1 MNKYNT
7 IRSAVLITAPVK
19 FMKILKRFPNQKK
32 TQKKNKLW
40 SVFFL
45 VFLQNVIYNLLPA
58 LRAHML
64 YTIPTPKAFQE
75 WKTFENILEW
85 KTFFLT

>member
-7 IRSAVLITAPVK
+7 IRSAVLITAQVK

-40 SVFFL
+40 SE
-45 VFLQNVIYNLLPA
+45 VFLQNVVYNLLPA

-75 WKTFENILEW
+75 WKTFFFFLLF
-85 KTFFLT
+85 FFLT